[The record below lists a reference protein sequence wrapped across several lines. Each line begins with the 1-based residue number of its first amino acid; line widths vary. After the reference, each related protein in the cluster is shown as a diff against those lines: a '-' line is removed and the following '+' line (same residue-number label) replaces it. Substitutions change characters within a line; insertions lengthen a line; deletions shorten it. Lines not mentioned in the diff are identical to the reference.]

1 MRRAYIVKLL
11 MIGLVLALLIAGSG
25 YGYFYYQEKPESS
38 LQLPAFPAVQRQTR
52 LLVIAP
58 HCDDE
63 TLGCAGLIQAVLQG
77 GGAVQVVVVT
87 NGDGFTFAVERQFH
101 RLFLTA
107 EDYVESG
114 YARQQETVRAL
125 AYLGLQPEQ
134 ITFLGYPDRGLNALW
149 LDHWESNRPYH
160 SRYTDTD
167 HTPYDNS
174 YQQKVPY
181 AGENVLSGLEQLMRS
196 FRPTLIM
203 VPHPADEHTD
213 HAAVWAFAATAV
225 MDLQGSG
232 ELSKAT
238 GLDTYLIHRSDFPIP
253 HGYRIEASLLP
264 PRPLYENRE
273 AEWQLQALPAQA
285 VIVKEQ
291 AIKAYTSQL
300 QVPVMSGLL
309 LSFIRP
315 NELFGRSSIPE
326 INSEPELD
334 ATSLNTWLNKP
345 SFLMASRGVN
355 WLGAIERK
363 AKIATVGGF
372 VQGNRLWLRFHIPD
386 FSEKQHTYQVSLLT
400 FGRERQG
407 VWRERKSFSFS
418 PATSDLSPGD
428 VLRFPNDV
436 VVRLTYQE
444 HQPLPDFF
452 LLQVIT
458 RNGLGLMLDHTVWQP
473 VRIVL

>member
-38 LQLPAFPAVQRQTR
+38 LQLSSFPAVQRQTR

-63 TLGCAGLIQAVLQG
+63 TLGCAGLIQAVLQA
-77 GGAVQVVVVT
+77 GGAVQVVVAT

-107 EDYVESG
+107 NDYVESG
-114 YARQQETVRAL
+114 YVRQKETVQAL

-149 LDHWESNRPYH
+149 LDYWDSSRPYH
-160 SRYTDTD
+160 SRYTDTE

-174 YQQKVPY
+174 YQQKVSY

-196 FRPTLIM
+196 FKPTLIM
-203 VPHPADEHTD
+203 APHPADEHAD
-213 HAAVWAFAATAV
+213 HAAAWAFAATAF
-225 MDLQGSG
+225 MHLQGSG
-232 ELSKAT
+232 ELSSTAR
-238 GLDTYLIHRSDFPIP
+238 LDTYLVHRGDFPIP
-253 HGYRIEASLLP
+253 HGYRPEAALLP

-273 AEWQLQALPAQA
+273 TEWQEQALSAQA
-285 VIVKEQ
+285 MTVKEQ
-291 AIKAYTSQL
+291 AVKAYTSQL
-300 QVPVMSGLL
+300 QVPVMSSLL
-309 LSFIRP
+309 LSFIRS

-326 INSEPELD
+326 INSEPVLD

-345 SFLMASRGVN
+345 SFLIASRGVN
-355 WLGAIERK
+355 WLGVIEGK
-363 AKIATVGGF
+363 AKIATIGGL

-386 FSEKQHTYQVSLLT
+386 FSERQHTYQVALIT

-407 VWRERKSFSFS
+407 VWRQRKAFSFS
-418 PATSDLSPGD
+418 TAESDLAEGD
-428 VLRFPNDV
+428 ILRFPNDV
-436 VVRLTYQE
+436 VVRLTYTDR
-444 HQPLPDFF
+444 QPLPDFF

-458 RNGLGLMLDHTVWQP
+458 RDSLGLMLDHTVWQP
-473 VRIVL
+473 VRISL